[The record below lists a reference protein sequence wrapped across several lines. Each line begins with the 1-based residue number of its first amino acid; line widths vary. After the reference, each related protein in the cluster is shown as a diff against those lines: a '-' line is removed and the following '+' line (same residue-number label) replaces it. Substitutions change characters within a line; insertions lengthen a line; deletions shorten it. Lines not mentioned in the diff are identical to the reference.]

1 MVYHV
6 RCILY
11 IYIQYNVNY
20 NMNYNILN
28 LSIKPIPAY
37 MMRTCFILF
46 DFGTEPLLAKRNP
59 KF

>member
-1 MVYHV
+1 
-6 RCILY
+6 
-11 IYIQYNVNY
+11 
-20 NMNYNILN
+20 MNYNILN
-28 LSIKPIPAY
+28 LYIKPIPAY